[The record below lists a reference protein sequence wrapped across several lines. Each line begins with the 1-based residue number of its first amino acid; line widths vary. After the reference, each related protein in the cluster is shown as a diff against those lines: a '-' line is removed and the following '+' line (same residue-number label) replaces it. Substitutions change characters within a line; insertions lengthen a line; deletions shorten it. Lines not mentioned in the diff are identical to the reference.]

1 MVSCVHVSDL
11 SMGSGSLGGGALGD
25 SPDGVAHASP
35 SSERILRYFKG
46 CQILIV
52 SYRLPVRLFMTQGGA
67 GPTGAVQVHPAV
79 FVCVLADTFAFVTV
93 VVVAVAAGA
102 AAAAAVVGVA
112 LAVFRV
118 MPCWRACLW
127 VLRLALRVYIHL
139 SVSSP

>member
-79 FVCVLADTFAFVTV
+79 VLADIFAVATA
-93 VVVAVAAGA
+93 VVVAVTAAAAAA
-102 AAAAAVVGVA
+102 AAAAAVVEVA

-118 MPCWRACLW
+118 MPGWRACLW
-127 VLRLALRVYIHL
+127 VLRLALLVYIQL
-139 SVSSP
+139 SVSFP

>member
-67 GPTGAVQVHPAV
+67 GPTGAVQVHPAF
-79 FVCVLADTFAFVTV
+79 FVVALPAIFAAV
-93 VVVAVAAGA
+93 VVVAVAAA
-102 AAAAAVVGVA
+102 LRLLPLLELPLLFSVSCLVGVH
-112 LAVFRV
+112 
-118 MPCWRACLW
+118 ACGCCGWHCLCTFN
-127 VLRLALRVYIHL
+127 
-139 SVSSP
+139 

>member
-1 MVSCVHVSDL
+1 MVSCCHASDL

-79 FVCVLADTFAFVTV
+79 VLADIVAVATV
-93 VVVAVAAGA
+93 VIVAVAAA
-102 AAAAAVVGVA
+102 LRLLPLLELPLLYSVSCLVGVH
-112 LAVFRV
+112 
-118 MPCWRACLW
+118 ACGCCGWHCLCTFN
-127 VLRLALRVYIHL
+127 
-139 SVSSP
+139 